1 MSFNVE
7 NVMRYCN
14 KETVDAEFTDILAEI
29 NYANDVWEEGETYQ
43 DDGEYQAGQLFYRK
57 LGKGTVKGTNATS
70 AGGLDIEAVETED
83 SLMPM
88 LVDAVLTKAEKIY
101 QAVSDA
107 RKSGKTAEKK
117 EVVVRSHEESRQ
129 ALITAR
135 VLGGKNGT
143 NNANFT
149 ASADTSVPTK
159 ENVVDLILAD
169 QEAILE
175 NDCEATVCFV
185 SPKIRSLLLSNFA
198 KGQGFLPETNEEA
211 KRRGVIGDLL
221 GMTVKVTN
229 HIGAASNIAGKITG
243 LANITN
249 DDVNGANA
257 AKNCDWIIF
266 DPKTIRVHTNILGLR
281 ELSNL
286 PTFNGVQVDMQ
297 SISGVL
303 NTNPERC
310 VAHIHAT
317 EDDSEQ
323 DNTGSGDNSGDNT
336 ETPSETP
343 VDNGNN

>member
-7 NVMRYCN
+7 NAMKFCN
-14 KETVDAEFTDILAEI
+14 KETVDAEFTNILAEI

-57 LGKGTVKGTNATS
+57 LGKGTVTGTNATS
-70 AGGLDIEAVETED
+70 AGGLDIEAAQTED
-83 SLMPM
+83 TLLPM
-88 LVDAVLTKAEKIY
+88 VCDAVLTKAEKIY
-101 QAVSDA
+101 QGINDA

-117 EVVVRSHEESRQ
+117 EVVVRASEEARQ

-143 NNANFT
+143 NATTNFT
-149 ASADTSVPTK
+149 ASANTDTPTK
-159 ENVVDLILAD
+159 ETVVDLILAD

-175 NDCEATVCFV
+175 SDAEASVCFV
-185 SPKIRSLLLSNFA
+185 SPKVRSLLLSNFA
-198 KGQGFLPETNEEA
+198 KGQGFLPETNEDA

-229 HIGAASNIAGKITG
+229 HIGSASNIAGKITG
-243 LANITN
+243 LANITQ
-249 DDVNGANA
+249 DDVDGANA

-266 DPKTIRVHTNILGLR
+266 DPKTVRVHTNILGLR
-281 ELSNL
+281 ELDKCQG
-286 PTFNGVQVDMQ
+286 FNGVQVDMQ
-297 SISGVL
+297 SITGVL

-310 VAHIHAT
+310 IAHIHTAAQESNET
-317 EDDSEQ
+317 PS
-323 DNTGSGDNSGDNT
+323 

-343 VDNGNN
+343 VENGGN